1 MKKDNAAANDTA
13 VITGGARGIGRAIT
27 LALAAKGCDVVIN
40 YSGSKEAAEETA
52 KECEALGVRAVTVQG
67 NVASEEDCAK
77 IVETAKKEF
86 GKIDILVNN
95 AGITR
100 DGLLMTMSE
109 EDFQAV
115 LDVNLV
121 GAFRMMKAAARMMI
135 RARYGR
141 IINISSVSGIMG
153 NPGQTNYS
161 ASKAGIIGMT
171 KSYAKEVAAR
181 GITVNAIAPGFV
193 NTDMTGAMT
202 EKAIETIKAEIP
214 AARAGEPEDIA
225 NAAAFL
231 ASRDSGYITG
241 QVLCVDGG
249 MCM

>member
-1 MKKDNAAANDTA
+1 MSGNETARDTA
-13 VITGGARGIGRAIT
+13 VVTGGARGIGRAIV

-40 YSGSKEAAEETA
+40 YSGSEEAAKETA
-52 KECEALGVRAVTVQG
+52 AECEALGVKAVTVKG
-67 NVASEEDCAK
+67 SVTSEEDCKK
-77 IVETAKKEF
+77 IVGTAKENF

-100 DGLLMTMSE
+100 DGLLMTMKE
-109 EDFQAV
+109 EDFEAV
-115 LDVNLV
+115 LDVNLI

-171 KSYAKEVAAR
+171 KSYAKEVAAK
-181 GITVNAIAPGFV
+181 GVTVNAIAPGFV
-193 NTDMTGAMT
+193 KTDMTDAMT
-202 EKAIETIKAEIP
+202 EKAVETIKQGIP
-214 AARAGEPEDIA
+214 AARAGEPADIA

-231 ASRDSGYITG
+231 ASRESGYITG

>member
-1 MKKDNAAANDTA
+1 
-13 VITGGARGIGRAIT
+13 
-27 LALAAKGCDVVIN
+27 
-40 YSGSKEAAEETA
+40 
-52 KECEALGVRAVTVQG
+52 
-67 NVASEEDCAK
+67 
-77 IVETAKKEF
+77 
-86 GKIDILVNN
+86 
-95 AGITR
+95 
-100 DGLLMTMSE
+100 
-109 EDFQAV
+109 
-115 LDVNLV
+115 
-121 GAFRMMKAAARMMI
+121 MMKAAARMMI

>member
-1 MKKDNAAANDTA
+1 MSEKENVRDTA
-13 VITGGARGIGRAIT
+13 VVTGGARGIGRAIALR
-27 LALAAKGCDVVIN
+27 LASEGCDVVIN
-40 YSGSKEAAEETA
+40 YSGSEEAAKKTA
-52 KECEALGVRAVTVQG
+52 AECEAMGVRAVTVKG
-67 NVASEEDCAK
+67 SVASMEDCEAIVAK
-77 IVETAKKEF
+77 AKEEF

-100 DGLLMTMSE
+100 DGFLMTMKE
-109 EDFQAV
+109 EDFEAV
-115 LDVNLV
+115 LDVNLM

-135 RARYGR
+135 RAKYGR

-171 KSYAKEVAAR
+171 KSYAKEVAAK

-202 EKAIETIKAEIP
+202 EKAVETVKAQIP
-214 AARAGEPEDIA
+214 AKRAGEPEDIA
-225 NAAAFL
+225 NAVAFL
-231 ASRDSGYITG
+231 ASRGTGYVTG